1 MKWTLACEHRVS
13 NLPLTVPQCDGQQE
27 DGCLHRYHTLE
38 HFLKISFLKMLKGA
52 QGCGTV

>member
-38 HFLKISFLKMLKGA
+38 HLKKKIKFKF
-52 QGCGTV
+52 